1 MKMHQRICGNRRGE
15 GNMEFVY
22 YYEDS
27 DGNCNGNGNC
37 LREKGVWQGGEGE
50 WKDGF
55 VSIGVD

>member
-1 MKMHQRICGNRRGE
+1 
-15 GNMEFVY
+15 MEFVY